1 MNRTR
6 YYRQAVFALITA
18 IPLCATAEVPS
29 VAERMQE
36 AALDFLQS
44 LGAEQREAA
53 QFPWDDAARFRWS
66 NLPASMVEP
75 DGIKMNALDDQQ
87 KTAVYRLLAVSMS
100 SQGYAKVVGIVRS
113 DDLLREQMM
122 PSVVAN
128 PASDDEKFRA
138 LLVNG
143 YYSGNYAVAVYGDP
157 AGETWGWQIDGH
169 HVGANFTVADGEAGF
184 TPLFLGSNPM
194 RVQEGPMAGW
204 MPLPHEGRLAHDLV
218 NSMSAEQRSEA
229 VVSQEKPDDI
239 LSGPGRMGSLS
250 EYEGIKADRLTV
262 PQMRLLRQ
270 LVAEYAMNGATG
282 DRLVDIID
290 NAGWEELHFSWRGP
304 TGRNDVFYYRVHGP
318 RVLIEYSR
326 QDANH
331 EHTVLRD
338 PENDFGADWLGR
350 HYTESHPNLDDVF
363 ESFRRRAGIRTDD

>member
-1 MNRTR
+1 MKRNHK
-6 YYRQAVFALITA
+6 YGQALFGLIIA
-18 IPLCATAEVPS
+18 IPLCATADVPG

-36 AALDFLQS
+36 AALDLLQS
-44 LGAEQREAA
+44 LDPGQRDAA

-75 DGIKMNALDDQQ
+75 DGIKMIDLDAAQ
-87 KTAVYRLLAVSMS
+87 KAAVYRLLAASMS

-113 DDLLREQMM
+113 DDVLRDQMM
-122 PSVVAN
+122 PSVVAE
-128 PASDDEKFRA
+128 PATDDEKFRSF
-138 LLVNG
+138 LVNG
-143 YYSGNYAVAVYGDP
+143 YYSGNYGVAIYGDP
-157 AGETWGWQIDGH
+157 AGDTWGWQIDGH
-169 HVGANFTVADGEAGF
+169 HVGANFTVVDGEAGF

-204 MPLPHEGRLAHDLV
+204 MPLPLEGQLALDLV
-218 NSMSAEQRSEA
+218 NSLSAEQRSVA
-229 VVSQEKPDDI
+229 IVSGEKPDDVI
-239 LSGPGRMGSLS
+239 SGPGRMDSLS
-250 EYEGIKADRLTV
+250 EHEGIKADRLSV
-262 PQMRLLRQ
+262 AQMRLLRQ

-282 DRLVDIID
+282 DRLMDVID
-290 NAGWEELHFSWRGP
+290 SADWEELYFSWRGP

-338 PENDFGADWLGR
+338 PENDFGADWLGE
-350 HYTESHPNLDDVF
+350 HYTESHPSLDDVF